1 MNNKKSVKLNIK
13 ATSPTEPFPGYAMQV
28 IAAEHALRL
37 ARSAHIE
44 LKVAIA
50 IQAAWMSGVSTS
62 TPKHVHDLLDL
73 PWQKLAR
80 RFLKVVSNPA
90 SNAAERSPSW
100 EHLAEQVV
108 ALEAQYHDLVKRL
121 RPTTEPVD
129 IYKACE
135 WTASVGYLA
144 NDLMTCHSDSPE
156 FWELFQNVAVD
167 VKDSLWIHLA

>member
-1 MNNKKSVKLNIK
+1 MNNKKSVKLNTN
-13 ATSPTEPFPGYAMQV
+13 ATSSTEPFPGYSVQV

-62 TPKHVHDLLDL
+62 SPKHVHALLAL

-100 EHLAEQVV
+100 GYLADQVV
-108 ALEAQYHDLVKRL
+108 ALDGQYHDLVKSL
-121 RPTTEPVD
+121 RPTAEPVD

-135 WTASVGYLA
+135 WTAHVGSLA
-144 NDLMTCHSDSPE
+144 HDLMTCHSDSPE
-156 FWELFQNVAVD
+156 FWELFQAVAAD
-167 VKDSLWIHLA
+167 VKDCLWIHLA

>member
-1 MNNKKSVKLNIK
+1 MNNKKSMNTTIE
-13 ATSPTEPFPGYAMQV
+13 ATSPAEPFPGYAMQV

-62 TPKHVHDLLDL
+62 TPKHVHDLLAL

-100 EHLAEQVV
+100 GHLADQVV
-108 ALEAQYHDLVKRL
+108 ALDAQYHDLVKTL
-121 RPTTEPVD
+121 RPTTEPVE
-129 IYKACE
+129 IYKSCE
-135 WTASVGYLA
+135 WTAHVGSLA

-156 FWELFQNVAVD
+156 FWELFQAVAED
-167 VKDSLWIHLA
+167 VKDCLWIHLA